1 MKNHLK
7 EIVWKFTIVY
17 ILQSI
22 TNAMRNICDMKSIVI
37 ITIYLIIGS
46 IFIFTYQTHMAI
58 GQGINN
64 DTSPSNRWPN
74 IMSNVKTF
82 VIENTTFPKID
93 DSAFIHPFAII
104 IGDCSIGKKVLVA
117 PTAVCRADEG
127 IPIHVGDYSNIQ
139 DGVILHALDAVRNGT
154 NVDNKRFSEQGERLV
169 GNDTG
174 FDKGFAI
181 YISGNVSLAHDSLVH
196 GPVWIG
202 NNTLVGV
209 KSAVLDSKI
218 GNNVVI
224 RVGSIITGVEI
235 PDNTLV
241 PPGSIL
247 TNQSQ
252 VAKLPSVIGSPS
264 QNLNQGDLQ
273 NSQALATAYDSA
285 NLEKE

>member
-1 MKNHLK
+1 MEN
-7 EIVWKFTIVY
+7 
-17 ILQSI
+17 SG
-22 TNAMRNICDMKSIVI
+22 NIKSIAI
-37 ITIYLIIGS
+37 ITVSLILVITVS
-46 IFIFTYQTHMAI
+46 FVYQNPFAM
-58 GQGINN
+58 GQDANN
-64 DTSPSNRWPN
+64 NASVYNQWPN
-74 IMSNVKTF
+74 VMSNVKTF
-82 VIENTTFPKID
+82 VVQNVTSPKID
-93 DSAFIHPFAII
+93 DSAFVHPFAII

-139 DGVILHALDAVRNGT
+139 DGVILHALDAARNGT
-154 NVDNKRFSEQGERLV
+154 NVDNKRFSKEGDRLL
-169 GNDTG
+169 GNDTR
-174 FDKGFAI
+174 FDKGYAI
-181 YISGNVSLAHDSLVH
+181 FISGNVSLAHDSLVH

-202 NNTLVGV
+202 NNTLIGV

-224 RVGSIITGVEI
+224 RLGSIITGVEI

-241 PPGSIL
+241 PPGSVL
-247 TNQSQ
+247 TNQSH

-285 NLEKE
+285 NIER